1 MTLSDKEAQR
11 IKTAVEGGT
20 RGPVLLKWIGQLLA
34 DRAERVA
41 EEKKRAEA
49 SERA

>member
-1 MTLSDKEAQR
+1 MLNDEEAQR

-20 RGPVLLKWIGQLLA
+20 RGPVLLKWIGHLLA

-41 EEKKRAEA
+41 EEKRKAEA
-49 SERA
+49 TGRA